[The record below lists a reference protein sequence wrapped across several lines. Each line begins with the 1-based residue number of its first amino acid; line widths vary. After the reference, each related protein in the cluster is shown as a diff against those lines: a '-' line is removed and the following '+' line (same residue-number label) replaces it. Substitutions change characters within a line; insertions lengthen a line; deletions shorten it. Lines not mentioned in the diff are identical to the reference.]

1 MLQFLQIQL
10 LFRGQ
15 CLRLQFDKRFYGR
28 TLITRDAGFFNRFG
42 GGKGMS
48 RASLEDPVFEKIFE
62 VYTTDQVE
70 SRYLLTPDLMQDLV
84 DLEKAFHGG
93 RLKACFDG
101 GEMFITLE
109 GGDLFEPGSMFKP
122 LDSVDRVKELLTD
135 FSAIFQIIDAVVRGR
150 RREELERK

>member
-1 MLQFLQIQL
+1 
-10 LFRGQ
+10 
-15 CLRLQFDKRFYGR
+15 
-28 TLITRDAGFFNRFG
+28 
-42 GGKGMS
+42 
-48 RASLEDPVFEKIFE
+48 
-62 VYTTDQVE
+62 
-70 SRYLLTPDLMQDLV
+70 MQDLV